1 MNRTHQEGAM
11 DTSHDDTAKGADAR
25 GVLECRGITVHFK
38 VGRRQTVKA
47 VDGIDLTVKDGE
59 TVGLIGESGSGKTTL
74 GRTLVSLERPTSGSV
89 TYHGEDVSRLRGS
102 ARRRHARSVQFVFQ
116 DPNSSFDPN
125 MTILASLKEPLFVQ
139 GLFDAEERTRRAQ
152 AALKEVGLNP
162 EHSQRY
168 PAQLSG
174 GQKQRANI
182 ARALILEPDVLV
194 ADEAV
199 SALDV
204 SIQADILNML
214 TALQR
219 NRGLSM
225 VFISHD
231 LAVIAR
237 VSHRVA
243 VMYLGNLV
251 EVGDAADLVARPQ
264 HPYTE
269 ALLSAHPEPVPTE
282 MQTRERVVLKGDIPS
297 PIDPPSGCRFH
308 TRCPYADGDR
318 CLNEVPTLRS
328 VDGRLVA
335 CHYSEQLDLEGGWS
349 PSKTP

>member
-1 MNRTHQEGAM
+1 MSSTDQHEDG
-11 DTSHDDTAKGADAR
+11 TSPAR
-25 GVLECRGITVHFK
+25 AGGVLECRDVAVHFK
-38 VGRRQTVKA
+38 LRRKQTVKA
-47 VDGIDLTVKDGE
+47 VDGIDLTVEEGE

-74 GRTLVSLERPTSGSV
+74 GRALVSLEKPTGGTV
-89 TYHGEDVSRLRGS
+89 TYRGHDVTRLG
-102 ARRRHARSVQFVFQ
+102 ARERRDHARSVQFVFQ
-116 DPNSSFDPN
+116 DPDSSFDPN
-125 MTILASLKEPLFVQ
+125 MTILSSLKEPLFVQ
-139 GLFDAEERTRRAQ
+139 GLYDRDERERRAL
-152 AALKEVGLNP
+152 AALEEVGLNP
-162 EHSQRY
+162 QHGQRY

-204 SIQADILNML
+204 SIQADVLNML

-219 NRGLSM
+219 DRGLSM
-225 VFISHD
+225 IFISHD

-251 EVGDAADLVARPQ
+251 EIGSAEDLVNRPQ

-269 ALLSAHPEPVPTE
+269 ALLSAHPEPVPTD
-282 MQTRERVVLKGDIPS
+282 MQKRERIVLTGDIPS
-297 PIDPPSGCRFH
+297 PIDPPTGCRFH
-308 TRCPYADGDR
+308 TRCPYSDGNR
-318 CLNEVPTLRS
+318 CATEVPQLRK
-328 VDGRLVA
+328 VDGRLTA
-335 CHYSEQLDLEGGWS
+335 CHYSEQLDLRGG
-349 PSKTP
+349 